1 MAYLV
6 AGMIV
11 FWLVTFVF
19 VLTVLRRERKLE
31 DEVELLRQTLH
42 DQPQKK

>member
-1 MAYLV
+1 MWYLA

-11 FWLVTFVF
+11 FWIVTFVF

-31 DEVELLRQTLH
+31 DEVALLRQTMG
-42 DQPQKK
+42 DQPEKK

>member
-19 VLTVLRRERKLE
+19 VLTVLRRERKLAE
-31 DEVELLRQTLH
+31 EIELLRQTLN
-42 DQPQKK
+42 DQSQEK

>member
-1 MAYLV
+1 MWYLV

-11 FWLVTFVF
+11 FWIVTFVF

-31 DEVELLRQTLH
+31 DEVALLRQTLV
-42 DQPQKK
+42 DQPEKK

>member
-1 MAYLV
+1 MAFLT

-19 VLTVLRRERKLE
+19 VLTILRRERKLE
-31 DEVELLRQTLH
+31 EEVELLRQTLS
-42 DQPQKK
+42 DQPRKN

>member
-11 FWLVTFVF
+11 FWIVTFVF
-19 VLTVLRRERKLE
+19 VLSVLRRERKLE
-31 DEVELLRQTLH
+31 QEVELLRQTMS
-42 DQPQKK
+42 DQPQKQ